1 MNHSNDNTEKPQS
14 DVYVELSAV
23 GQNQVQKGI
32 IFSELNSLKQEC
44 EVTYEPHEAILD
56 AGVYSFDLF
65 YEPDITVDDA
75 APFQKTTDGNASNKI
90 ELKLKQSKQ
99 SLD

>member
-14 DVYVELSAV
+14 DVYVELSAA
-23 GQNQVQKGI
+23 QNQVQKGT

-75 APFQKTTDGNASNKI
+75 DPFQKTTDGNSRNKI
-90 ELKLKQSKQ
+90 LLKLKQPKKSI
-99 SLD
+99 D